1 MPESAVEPRRVLL
14 DVDVVLDV
22 LTARQPFFSDSAA
35 LVALCESGRCV
46 GMVAAHGV
54 TTLWYLLAKYRD
66 RAFARQAI
74 AGLLRIVRVAT
85 VDEAVVAAALA
96 LDLPDFEDAV
106 QACAGAAAGA
116 DFVATRN
123 VADFSRGPLPVATP
137 ADLLPLLMH
146 G

>member
-1 MPESAVEPRRVLL
+1 MAEVPVEPRRVLL

-46 GMVAAHGV
+46 GVVAAHTL
-54 TTLWYLLAKYRD
+54 TTLWYLLAKHRD
-66 RAFARQAI
+66 RAFARQAM

-85 VDEAVVAAALA
+85 VDDAVLAAALA

-106 QACAGAAAGA
+106 QACAGAAAGV
-116 DFVATRN
+116 DVVATRN
-123 VADFSRGPLPVATP
+123 VADFSRGPLPVAAP
-137 ADLLPLLMH
+137 ADLLPLLTQ